1 MKKGLILLLLIGLI
15 IHTALGQI
23 VCGYEQ
29 TNTLESKTTS
39 HIENGGVFT
48 PKGDLRV
55 LIIFITY
62 GGIYDTLDLP
72 GWNNGAYPDW

>member
-39 HIENGGVFT
+39 HIENGGVCRFL
-48 PKGDLRV
+48 KKVDSFRV
-55 LIIFITY
+55 
-62 GGIYDTLDLP
+62 
-72 GWNNGAYPDW
+72 